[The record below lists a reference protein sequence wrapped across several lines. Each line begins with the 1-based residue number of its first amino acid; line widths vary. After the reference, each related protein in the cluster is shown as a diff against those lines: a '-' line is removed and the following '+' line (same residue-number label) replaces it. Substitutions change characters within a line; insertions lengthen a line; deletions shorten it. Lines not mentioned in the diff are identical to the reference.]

1 MRTINSVGAAIL
13 ASVLAVANIAPYRAP
28 SPAQSK
34 TTADQRRQAI
44 AFLLGWDSKLVIVET
59 TRAVRQQYLANI
71 TLQLHELG
79 VVLPHSVEYYFPHA
93 MENTDRG
100 QAFSEEAMAQLTK
113 RNPEVANHFAVAHNL
128 LLTLAHA
135 EVPEATRRVEL
146 EELIAVLD
154 IPDDLKRVPDAG
166 IVNWVN
172 TIHQYFV
179 SAANHSTKPQS

>member
-1 MRTINSVGAAIL
+1 MRTTTCFAAVIL
-13 ASVLAVANIAPYRAP
+13 ASVLGGANIAPYRAP

-34 TTADQRRQAI
+34 MATDQRRQAI

-71 TLQLHELG
+71 RLQLRELG

-93 MENTDRG
+93 MENTERG

-113 RNPEVANHFAVAHNL
+113 RNPEVANHFAVAHNV
-128 LLTLAHA
+128 LLTLAHT

-146 EELIAVLD
+146 EELIAALD
-154 IPDDLKRVPDAG
+154 IPDDLRRVPNEG
-166 IVNWVN
+166 IVTWVN
-172 TIHQYFV
+172 NIHQYFV
-179 SAANHSTKPQS
+179 SAANRSTKPQS

>member
-1 MRTINSVGAAIL
+1 MRTPNSVGAAIL
-13 ASVLAVANIAPYRAP
+13 ASVLAVANIAPYRTP
-28 SPAQSK
+28 SQAQNK
-34 TTADQRRQAI
+34 ITTVQRRQAI

-71 TLQLHELG
+71 RLQLHELG
-79 VVLPHSVEYYFPHA
+79 VVLPHSVEYYFPRA

-128 LLTLAHA
+128 LLTLAHP
-135 EVPEATRRVEL
+135 EVPEATQRAEL
-146 EELIAVLD
+146 EESIGALD
-154 IPDDLKRVPDAG
+154 IPDDLKRAPDAG

-172 TIHQYFV
+172 AIHQYFV
-179 SAANHSTKPQS
+179 STANRSTKPQS